1 MALWTE
7 RFVALAVFLA
17 AGAQVG
23 DPGELFVS
31 GEVRHAVLLEDGNF
45 FSMPSSDGAIAAHFP
60 AGTVL
65 DYTGEATDDFER
77 TWFMVRHPEKSER
90 QSNVYLTNLD
100 QHRLADLGYRA
111 AVLANRE
118 PGVAAP
124 IPPPTIAGGPKLPLP
139 APWWRPVAMLE
150 LDHSSTFNEVLAITA
165 RAPEE
170 RTLHEAIELL
180 GGREAIA
187 MWPDDPLP
195 GELFVPPMI
204 PALFQ
209 FDGVEWRL
217 ARPVRLLGDAISL
230 LGNPTFETDPKQTTL
245 AGGPALHCWSL
256 IGSLDPA
263 GRLAGSVRVA
273 PRVADPSPPAVLLEV
288 GRGAAPVTT
297 RVTLPTTAT
306 LFPYKML
313 IPPRVDSYRPSKGIV
328 LQDVHSQQAAYV
340 EQTLSRASTRAL
352 RGKSLVL
359 DLITRNAPGASAAAT
374 FGIDIEIRFSDDTP
388 PEHFSASFPSS
399 DNAGHVAFPFD
410 VAMAADTITVR
421 LLVADR
427 SVAREQRGS
436 VIFDRASLRL
446 ASWPSEPPA
455 SSVVLYRITANTFE
469 GAPLYTRAPMV
480 VTPREVEQIEQ
491 VWADIVETEWSK
503 EDKQRIL
510 AGEIRHGMTE
520 QQVRLSWGEPSK
532 QAQLSVEGNDK
543 RWDYPDRYAVFADG
557 NIIAFS
563 RASPQSR
570 DQTAAPLMC
579 PGLVNVLPANAGQ

>member
-7 RFVALAVFLA
+7 RFVALAVLLA
-17 AGAQVG
+17 AGAQAG

-31 GEVRHAVLLEDGNF
+31 GELRHAVLLEDGNF
-45 FSMPSSDGAIAAHFP
+45 FSMPSSDGEIVAHFP
-60 AGTVL
+60 AGTIL
-65 DYTGEATDDFER
+65 DYAGEATDDFER

-90 QSNVYLTNLD
+90 RSDVYLTNLD
-100 QHRLADLGYRA
+100 QHRLAGLGYRA
-111 AVLANRE
+111 VVLANRE

-139 APWWRPVAMLE
+139 SPWWRPVAMLE
-150 LDHSSTFNEVLAITA
+150 LGHSATFNGVLAITA

-170 RTLHEAIELL
+170 RDLHEAIDLL

-187 MWPDDPLP
+187 MWPKDPLP
-195 GELFVPPMI
+195 GELFVPAMI

-217 ARPVRLLGDAISL
+217 TRPVRLLGDAISL
-230 LGNPTFETDPKQTTL
+230 LGNPTFEIDPEQTTL

-273 PRVADPSPPAVLLEV
+273 PRSVDSSPPVVLLEA

-297 RVTLPTTAT
+297 RVIPPTIAT

-313 IPPRVDSYRPSKGIV
+313 IPPRVDSYTPSNGVV
-328 LQDVHSQQAAYV
+328 LQDVHSQQATYV
-340 EQTLSRASTRAL
+340 EQTLRRASTRVL
-352 RGKSLVL
+352 RGKSLAL
-359 DLITRNAPGASAAAT
+359 DLVTRNAPGASAAAS
-374 FGIDIEIRFSDDTP
+374 FGIDIEIRFSDDKL
-388 PEHFSASFPSS
+388 PEHFSGSFPSS

-410 VAMAADTITVR
+410 VPMDADTITVR

-446 ASWPSEPPA
+446 ASWESEPPA
-455 SSVVLYRITANTFE
+455 SSVVLHRITANAFE
-469 GAPLYTRAPMV
+469 GAPLYTRARLV
-480 VTPREVEQIEQ
+480 VTPRGVEQIEQ

-510 AGEIRHGMTE
+510 AGEIRHGMGE

-532 QAQLSVEGNDK
+532 QTQFGAEGNDK
-543 RWDYPDRYAVFADG
+543 RWDYADRYAVFADG

-579 PGLVNVLPANAGQ
+579 PGLTNVLPANAGQ

>member
-1 MALWTE
+1 VALWTE
-7 RFVALAVFLA
+7 RFVVLAVLLA
-17 AGAQVG
+17 TGAQVG
-23 DPGELFVS
+23 DPGEPFVS
-31 GEVRHAVLLEDGNF
+31 DGVRRAVLLEDGNF
-45 FSMPSSDGAIAAHFP
+45 LSMPSSDGEIVAHFP

-65 DYTGEATDDFER
+65 DYAGEATDDFER
-77 TWFMVRHPEKSER
+77 IWFMVRHPQRAER
-90 QSNVYLTNLD
+90 RSDVYLTNLD
-100 QHRLADLGYRA
+100 QHRLAGLGYRA

-124 IPPPTIAGGPKLPLP
+124 IPPPTIAGGPKPPLP
-139 APWWRPVAMLE
+139 PPWWRPVAMLE
-150 LDHSSTFNEVLAITA
+150 LGHTVTFNRVLAITA

-170 RTLHEAIELL
+170 RDLHEAIDLL

-187 MWPDDPLP
+187 MWPEDPLP
-195 GELFVPPMI
+195 GELFVPAMI

-230 LGNPTFETDPKQTTL
+230 LGNPTFETDPEKTTL

-263 GRLAGSVRVA
+263 GRLAGSVRAA
-273 PRVADPSPPAVLLEV
+273 PRSVDLSPPVVLLEA
-288 GRGAAPVTT
+288 GRGAALVTT
-297 RVTLPTTAT
+297 RVIPPTIAT

-313 IPPRVDSYRPSKGIV
+313 IPPRVDSYTPPNGIV
-328 LQDVHSQQAAYV
+328 LQDVHSQQAIYL
-340 EQTLSRASTRAL
+340 EQTLRPASTRVL

-359 DLITRNAPGASAAAT
+359 DLVTRNAPGVSAAAT
-374 FGIDIEIRFSDDTP
+374 FGIDIEIRFLDDQL

-410 VAMAADTITVR
+410 VPMDADTITVR

-427 SVAREQRGS
+427 SVARAQRGS
-436 VIFDRASLRL
+436 VIFERASLRL
-446 ASWPSEPPA
+446 ASWVSEPPA
-455 SSVVLYRITANTFE
+455 SSVVLYSITANTFE

-480 VTPREVEQIEQ
+480 VTTREAEQIEQ
-491 VWADIVETEWSK
+491 VWADIVETEWPK

-510 AGEIRHGMTE
+510 AGEIRHGMSE
-520 QQVRLSWGEPSK
+520 QQVRLSWGEPLK
-532 QAQLSVEGNDK
+532 QTKFSAEGNDS
-543 RWDYPDRYAVFADG
+543 RWDYADRYAVFAGG

-563 RASPQSR
+563 QVSPQAR
-570 DQTAAPLMC
+570 DQTVAGLMC
-579 PGLVNVLPANAGQ
+579 PGLVTAVPATAGQ

>member
-7 RFVALAVFLA
+7 RFVALAALLA
-17 AGAQVG
+17 AGAQAG
-23 DPGELFVS
+23 DPGELFVF
-31 GEVRHAVLLEDGNF
+31 GELRHAVLLEDGNF
-45 FSMPSSDGAIAAHFP
+45 FSMPSSDGEIVAHFP
-60 AGTVL
+60 AGTIL
-65 DYTGEATDDFER
+65 DYAGEATDDFER
-77 TWFMVRHPEKSER
+77 TWFLVRHPEKSER
-90 QSNVYLTNLD
+90 RSDVYLTNLD
-100 QHRLADLGYRA
+100 QHRLAGLGYRA
-111 AVLANRE
+111 VVLANRE

-139 APWWRPVAMLE
+139 SPWWRPVAMLE
-150 LDHSSTFNEVLAITA
+150 LGHSATFNGVLAITA

-170 RTLHEAIELL
+170 RDLHEAIDLL

-187 MWPDDPLP
+187 MWPKDPLP
-195 GELFVPPMI
+195 GELFVPAMI

-230 LGNPTFETDPKQTTL
+230 LGNPTFETDPEQTTL
-245 AGGPALHCWSL
+245 AGGPTLHCWSL

-263 GRLAGSVRVA
+263 GRPAGSVRVA
-273 PRVADPSPPAVLLEV
+273 PRAVDPSPPVVLLEA

-297 RVTLPTTAT
+297 RVIPPTIAT

-313 IPPRVDSYRPSKGIV
+313 IPPRVDAYTPSNGIV

-340 EQTLSRASTRAL
+340 EQTLRRASTRAL

-359 DLITRNAPGASAAAT
+359 DLVTRNAPGASAASS
-374 FGIDIEIRFSDDTP
+374 FGIDIEIRFSDDKL
-388 PEHFSASFPSS
+388 PEHFSGSFPSS
-399 DNAGHVAFPFD
+399 DSAGHVAFPFD
-410 VAMAADTITVR
+410 VPMDADTITVR

-446 ASWPSEPPA
+446 ASWESEPPA
-455 SSVVLYRITANTFE
+455 SSVVLHRITANAFE
-469 GAPLYTRAPMV
+469 GAPLYTRARLV
-480 VTPREVEQIEQ
+480 VTPRGVEQIEQ
-491 VWADIVETEWSK
+491 VWAEIVETEWSK

-510 AGEIRHGMTE
+510 AGEIRHGMGE

-532 QAQLSVEGNDK
+532 QTQFGAEGNDK
-543 RWDYPDRYAVFADG
+543 RWDYADRYAVFADG

-579 PGLVNVLPANAGQ
+579 PGLANVLPANAGQ